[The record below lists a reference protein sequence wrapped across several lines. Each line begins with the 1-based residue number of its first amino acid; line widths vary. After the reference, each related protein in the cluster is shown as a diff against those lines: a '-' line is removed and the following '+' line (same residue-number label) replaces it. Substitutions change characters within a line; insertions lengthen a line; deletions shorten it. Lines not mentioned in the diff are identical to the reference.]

1 MQIDA
6 KTVIDAQTAYRAM
19 EIFLE
24 AYWERGGRPDEL
36 AILLS
41 GLHLADDGQTADPAH
56 WGDWLSALEAAIRE
70 QR

>member
-24 AYWERGGRPDEL
+24 AYWQRVGKPGEL
-36 AILLS
+36 AMLLS
-41 GLHLADDGQTADPAH
+41 DIHMSSDGQSSDPAQ
-56 WGDWLSALEAAIRE
+56 WFDWLNALGAAIRE
-70 QR
+70 RR